1 MNTGNG
7 SGYVNV
13 RQSTAIKNAV
23 SYVGDGRGEGNASQ
37 VTAKGESRYSDL
49 GDRRGDDYA
58 CQTVATCESPVFDA
72 RDGR

>member
-7 SGYVNV
+7 SGYVNA

-23 SYVGDGRGEGNASQ
+23 SYVGDGRREGNASQ

>member
-1 MNTGNG
+1 MEE
-7 SGYVNV
+7 
-13 RQSTAIKNAV
+13 
-23 SYVGDGRGEGNASQ
+23 EGNASQ